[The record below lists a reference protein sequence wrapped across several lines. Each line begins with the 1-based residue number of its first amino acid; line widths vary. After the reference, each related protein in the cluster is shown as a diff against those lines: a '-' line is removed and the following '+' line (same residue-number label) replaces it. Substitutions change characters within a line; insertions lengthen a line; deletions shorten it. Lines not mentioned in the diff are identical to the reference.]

1 MDETLFLTSDLLRA
15 KGVAHGFSIRSGGV
29 SQGPFASL
37 NLSLAVGDEP
47 AHVRENLLRLAR
59 AAGLAGADR
68 LATAKQ
74 IHGDRFLLARH
85 GDSRPVLEELFAPTE
100 PNAAAVS
107 GEQHKKSETQPAEIE
122 ADAIVSRTPG
132 LAAAVRIAD
141 CTPILLWSAE
151 TRTGAA
157 VHSGWRGA
165 KLSISGRGVQALESY
180 GAVAS
185 GIIAAIGPCIGRCCY
200 AVSGELA
207 QAFRAEFGPEVA
219 DDPEGS
225 KAGTSPHLDL
235 RACAAIALERRGV
248 TAERIDQVGGCT
260 SCEPERYYSHRRD
273 AGRTGRHL
281 AFIAP

>member
-29 SQGPFASL
+29 SQGSFDSL
-37 NLSLAVGDEP
+37 NLSLAVGDDP

-59 AAGLAGADR
+59 AAGLSGADR

-74 IHGDRFLLARH
+74 IHGDRFLLARR
-85 GDSRPVLEELFAPTE
+85 GDSRPVLGELFAPTE

-107 GEQHKKSETQPAEIE
+107 GEQHKKSETQAAELE
-122 ADAIVSRTPG
+122 ADAIVTRTPG
-132 LAAAVRIAD
+132 LAAAVRVAD
-141 CTPILLWSAE
+141 CTPILLWSPE

-185 GIIAAIGPCIGRCCY
+185 GILAAIGPCIGRCCY
-200 AVSGELA
+200 AVSADLA
-207 QAFRAEFGPEVA
+207 HAFRAEFGPEVA
-219 DDPEGS
+219 DDPLG
-225 KAGTSPHLDL
+225 ADTPHLDL

-248 TAERIDQVGGCT
+248 TAERIDQVAGCT
-260 SCEPERYYSHRRD
+260 SCEPERFYSHRRD

-281 AFIAP
+281 AFISP

>member
-29 SQGPFASL
+29 SQGNFASL

-47 AHVRENLLRLAR
+47 AHVRENLARLAKE
-59 AAGLAGADR
+59 AGLTGADR

-85 GDSRPVLEELFAPTE
+85 GDSQLVLEELFAPTE
-100 PNAAAVS
+100 PN
-107 GEQHKKSETQPAEIE
+107 
-122 ADAIVSRTPG
+122 
-132 LAAAVRIAD
+132 
-141 CTPILLWSAE
+141 TPILLWSPE

-165 KLSISGRGVQALESY
+165 KLSIAGRGVQALESY

-200 AVSGELA
+200 AVSAGLA
-207 QAFRAEFGPEVA
+207 HAFRAEFGSEVA
-219 DDPEGS
+219 DDPV
-225 KAGTSPHLDL
+225 GTDTPHLDL

-248 TAERIDQVGGCT
+248 TAERIDQVAGCT
-260 SCEPERYYSHRRD
+260 SCEPERFYSHRRD

-281 AFIAP
+281 AFISP